1 MASHFSLLIVLV
13 VACFVSLI
21 SPVVSQTCSTQ
32 NILTT
37 QKTPFQTCL
46 DLPVLDSYL
55 HYTYNATNSS
65 LSIAFVA
72 TPARPSG
79 WVAWA
84 INPTGTGM
92 AGSQAFVALRSGPGV
107 APVVKTYNISSYS
120 TLVEGRLAFDFWD
133 LRAEA
138 LTGNRVVIHT
148 SVKVPAGED
157 SVNQVWQ
164 IGGNVTNGRIGI
176 HPFTPSNLK
185 STAVLRF
192 SGSDAPASAPGGG
205 ASTTPG
211 QAGGPGNAGSMTTR
225 VNFGRPASEMVRAV
239 NKFKADFGGQFISL
253 ERVQPSSD
261 HVPHRFCFTS
271 LSSIYSLRL
280 VIHCLH
286 PLLELRER
294 LQSHSM
300 KSYRSRFQ
308 RIHDLCMDING
319 FFRADQQK
327 QFPHLQQWLGAQR
340 ARFPAAMELDL
351 TPKLPKQ
358 VFGGDGGSYFAWCPE
373 ELPMLKE
380 GNIGAEK
387 LALKQYG
394 FAVPFPIFTHLAGRT
409 SVWKALSPEVLQDGF
424 KVDPEVEQLFRSKR
438 TSDAIFFP
446 PSK

>member
-1 MASHFSLLIVLV
+1 MASHSSLLIVLA

-21 SPVVSQTCSTQ
+21 SPAVSQTCSTQ

-55 HYTYNATNSS
+55 HYTYNETNSS

-120 TLVEGRLAFDFWD
+120 TLVQGKLAFDFWD
-133 LRAEA
+133 LRTEA

-225 VNFGRPASEMVRAV
+225 VNFGVSLGVLV
-239 NKFKADFGGQFISL
+239 LLGSIFIL
-253 ERVQPSSD
+253 
-261 HVPHRFCFTS
+261 
-271 LSSIYSLRL
+271 
-280 VIHCLH
+280 
-286 PLLELRER
+286 
-294 LQSHSM
+294 
-300 KSYRSRFQ
+300 
-308 RIHDLCMDING
+308 
-319 FFRADQQK
+319 
-327 QFPHLQQWLGAQR
+327 
-340 ARFPAAMELDL
+340 
-351 TPKLPKQ
+351 
-358 VFGGDGGSYFAWCPE
+358 
-373 ELPMLKE
+373 
-380 GNIGAEK
+380 
-387 LALKQYG
+387 
-394 FAVPFPIFTHLAGRT
+394 
-409 SVWKALSPEVLQDGF
+409 
-424 KVDPEVEQLFRSKR
+424 
-438 TSDAIFFP
+438 
-446 PSK
+446 